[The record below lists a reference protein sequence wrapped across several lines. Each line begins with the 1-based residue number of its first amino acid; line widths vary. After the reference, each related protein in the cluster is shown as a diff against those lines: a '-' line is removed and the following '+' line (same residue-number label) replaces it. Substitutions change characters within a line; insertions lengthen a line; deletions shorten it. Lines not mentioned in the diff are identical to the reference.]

1 MRRFRSWPRV
11 RREGPGTEGCRPPDG
26 LATTDGIDMPS
37 DLRGGDRPIEA
48 FDSRFDAQVD
58 AVSTCRQEFVGW
70 MIGADVD
77 GGTVDDLEV
86 VFSELAANAV
96 DASASTSDDVG
107 VHARMDRDV
116 LVLEVSN
123 RTERC
128 EVPELPSSRDG
139 EDTLRQ
145 RGRGLLI
152 ARAYVDSVQ
161 METQAPDRFIVRCF
175 RKLTGRR

>member
-1 MRRFRSWPRV
+1 MS
-11 RREGPGTEGCRPPDG
+11 
-26 LATTDGIDMPS
+26 S
-37 DLRGGDRPIEA
+37 DLRDGDVPIEA
-48 FDSRFDAQVD
+48 FDFRFDAQVD
-58 AVSTCRQEFVGW
+58 AVSACRQEFVGW
-70 MIGADVD
+70 MRGADVD

-96 DASASTSDDVG
+96 AASVSTSDDVG
-107 VHARMDRDV
+107 VHARMDRGV

-123 RTERC
+123 RTEHR
-128 EVPELPSSRDG
+128 ELPDLPKARYG

-152 ARAYVDSVQ
+152 ARAFVDSVQ
-161 METQAPDRFIVRCF
+161 VETQAPDRFIVRCF

>member
-1 MRRFRSWPRV
+1 MASDVQR
-11 RREGPGTEGCRPPDG
+11 
-26 LATTDGIDMPS
+26 S
-37 DLRGGDRPIEA
+37 DLPIEA
-48 FDSRFDAQVD
+48 FESRFGAQVH
-58 AVSTCRQEFVGW
+58 AVSACRRAFVGW
-70 MIGADVD
+70 MRGADVD

-96 DASASTSDDVG
+96 AASVSTSDDVG
-107 VHARMDRDV
+107 VHARMDRDE

-128 EVPELPSSRDG
+128 ELPDLPSARFG

-152 ARAYVDSVQ
+152 ARAFVDSVQ
-161 METQAPDRFIVRCF
+161 METQAPDRLIVRCF
-175 RKLTGRR
+175 RKLTGRT